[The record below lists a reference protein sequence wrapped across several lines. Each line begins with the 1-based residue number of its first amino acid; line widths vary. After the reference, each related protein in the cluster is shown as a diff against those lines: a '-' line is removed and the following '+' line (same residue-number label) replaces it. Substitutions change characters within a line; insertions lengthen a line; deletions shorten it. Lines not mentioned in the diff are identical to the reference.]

1 MMTLGQVVVL
11 SMAGA
16 AAGMIN
22 AVAGGGTL
30 VTFPVLL
37 WTGVSAVTA
46 NATSTA
52 ALVVGTAGSMFG
64 FRSEIK
70 AVRPWLVRFLPI
82 SLVGGLL
89 GSYLVTRFP
98 ERVFEALIPWLI
110 LFATVL
116 FFLQGPV
123 KKWLFS
129 KSIQSPASTDQ
140 PGPGWGPMV
149 FQFFVAVYGGYF
161 GAGIGILMLASLG
174 LMGMTHIHRMNT
186 IKTILGSLINVVA
199 AVYFVASG
207 LVDWPRMAVMS
218 AASLAGYFAGAHY
231 SQRIPQDKVRTLITF
246 IGMSLSV
253 WMLYRQIGR

>member
-1 MMTLGQVVVL
+1 MMTLGEVAVL
-11 SMAGA
+11 SVAAA

-30 VTFPVLL
+30 VTFPALL

-64 FRSEIK
+64 FREQVS

-82 SLVGGLL
+82 SLAGGLV

-98 ERVFEALIPWLI
+98 ERVFAALVPWLI

-116 FFLQGPV
+116 FFCQGLV
-123 KKWLFS
+123 KKWLVS
-129 KSIQSPASTDQ
+129 KSSEPKKLADQ
-140 PGPGWGPMV
+140 PGEGWGPMV

-199 AVYFVASG
+199 ALYFIGSG
-207 LVDWPRMAVMS
+207 LVDWPKMAVMS
-218 AASLAGYFAGAHY
+218 VASLGGYYLGAHY
-231 SQRIPQDKVRTLITF
+231 SQRIPQDKVRTLITV
-246 IGMSLSV
+246 IGVSLSA
-253 WMLYRQIGR
+253 WMLFKHFSQ